1 MAPSPCPDG
10 VEVIVNQGASL
21 DADHVHSRAVE
32 TVMVPVPPLAATDVA
47 PARDIAQRVL
57 LGPTTVLVDEP
68 HADAASSA
76 AHASANQ
83 PDNVRLDRRAR
94 SAVPFTAGG
103 YARASPVFLS
113 SVARISCRA
122 QRLKLEQARSSCAT
136 PIPKSDGLPRVYAGP
151 SFPTEGD

>member
-10 VEVIVNQGASL
+10 VEVIVNQGTSL

-32 TVMVPVPPLAATDVA
+32 TVMVPVPPLAATGVA

-76 AHASANQ
+76 AHVSANQ
-83 PDNVRLDRRAR
+83 PDNVRFDRRAH
-94 SAVPFTAGG
+94 SAVPFTAAEH
-103 YARASPVFLS
+103 ARASPVFVERRACFMQS
-113 SVARISCRA
+113 SARDARA
-122 QRLKLEQARSSCAT
+122 GALVIRGTNTK
-136 PIPKSDGLPRVYAGP
+136 V
-151 SFPTEGD
+151 